1 MRNTNREEFIMLK
14 QWIVLASLIV
24 VSPPLIA
31 QTASPG
37 ANRETGQAAPT
48 QSPEE
53 WQRKY
58 DIASKYRSLED
69 FYNAMKQEAASKPK
83 GPLPDWS
90 GIWTADTFDSFAK
103 CLGGN
108 QCFFRPAPGLT
119 VRPKLTPTALAEL
132 KKGQERSAK
141 GLVYDENLSNCGP
154 SGFPRWIGEPFM
166 REMIVT
172 PDESWL
178 IEEQMNEIRRVY
190 TDGRGH
196 APEKD
201 RYPLIEGDS
210 IGFWDGQKLVIHTN
224 QLESIPMGRNQPTQ
238 SEQMETVE
246 IMEKINANTIAID
259 EWLFDP
265 RLYIEPWYMRRLLG
279 LVPNPDKSLRV
290 RYWDCNENS
299 NNDVSKSPDGDTYYK
314 GFDFSD
320 KKNDK
325 SKQ

>member
-1 MRNTNREEFIMLK
+1 MLK
-14 QWIVLASLIV
+14 QWIVVTSLIV
-24 VSPPLIA
+24 VSPPLFA
-31 QTASPG
+31 QTASHG
-37 ANRETGQAAPT
+37 AKREMGQAAPT
-48 QSPEE
+48 QSPGE

-58 DIASKYRSLED
+58 DMAVKYHSLED
-69 FYNAMKQEAASKPK
+69 FYNALKQEAAGKPK
-83 GPLPDWS
+83 LPLPDWS

-119 VRPKLTPTALAEL
+119 VGPKVTPTAAAEL
-132 KKGQERSAK
+132 KRGKELSAK

-178 IEEQMNEIRRVY
+178 TTEQLNEIRRVY

-196 APEKD
+196 TPEKD

-224 QLESIPMGRNQPTQ
+224 QVDSRPMGRNQPIQ

-246 IMEKINANTIAID
+246 IWEKINPTTIAID

-265 RLYIEPWYMRRLLG
+265 RLYLEPWYMRRLYG
-279 LVPNPDKSLRV
+279 LVPNPEKSLRV

-299 NNDVSKSPDGDTYYK
+299 NNAVTKSPDGDTYYQ
-314 GFDFSD
+314 GFDFSGKKSD
-320 KKNDK
+320 KP
-325 SKQ
+325 KQ